1 MDNKKPSRIV
11 IMNYKVGL
19 ITSNQLLIRQVKKII
34 KKFFP
39 EMDLMIEDINE
50 KAVEGVI
57 NKFSQWGSEAVLCSH
72 TFTAEQI
79 RQITKIAVILI
90 PKQPLDILE
99 ALAKASKYQK
109 TIGLSSYLKPPLQ
122 MKLIK
127 NFINSE
133 VKPIIFRNR
142 KELGQKIIAVFEEGM
157 EVIVGGV
164 FTQEISKQY
173 KRKSFLIQYGED
185 GLYDTLKYTQMI
197 IETAREHEE
206 KNKLINTIIEHDNRG
221 VIVTDNRG
229 RIIFINQYIEN
240 ILDLPSGV
248 NINGH
253 VKSIITGCN
262 IENFLQKK
270 KSELV
275 NIPAL
280 KEAPIL
286 INTVPIQMGG
296 VPKGTLIYLRKLQD
310 LQDEEI
316 KTRRK
321 TTSQSLEAKYTIDH
335 FTSRSPAMQELIR
348 RINRFA
354 QLDTNILITGES
366 GTGKE
371 IVAHSLH
378 NLGNRKGKPFVAIN
392 CSTLQE
398 TLLDS
403 ELFGYEEG
411 SFTGAKKGGKLGL
424 FELAHKGTI
433 FLDEIGTLPI
443 SLQAK
448 LLRVIQEKE
457 IRRIGGEK
465 NVPIDVR
472 CIAATNAKLLEE
484 INFDQFRS
492 DLFYRLSVL
501 NLHVPPLRQ
510 RLEDI
515 PILIEVLINQFC
527 REYKIEKMTV
537 STNLLER
544 LKLYSWP
551 GNVRELENYLRKYVL
566 LTDSHENNEK
576 CGLLLIEELENAY
589 QTLIPSKTTSNFLV
603 ESKSLSER
611 TILKEALEKFGGN
624 RDKTAATLGISRSTL
639 WRKMKQHNL

>member
-1 MDNKKPSRIV
+1 MINPSGVVAMR
-11 IMNYKVGL
+11 YKVGL
-19 ITSNQLLIRQVKKII
+19 ITSNQLLIRQVTKIT
-34 KKFFP
+34 KKFFT
-39 EMDLMIEDINE
+39 EMDLMIEDISE
-50 KAVEGVI
+50 EAAEGVVK
-57 NKFSQWGSEAVLCSH
+57 KFIHWGSETILCSH

-79 RQITKIAVILI
+79 RPIANISVILI

-99 ALAKASKYQK
+99 ALVKASKYQK
-109 TIGLSSYLKPPLQ
+109 IIGLSSYLKPPLQ

-127 NFINSE
+127 NFINAE

-142 KELGQKIIAVFEEGM
+142 KELSQKIIAAFEEGL

-173 KRKSFLIQYGED
+173 KKKSFLIQYGED

-221 VIVTDNRG
+221 MIVTDNRG

-240 ILDLPSGV
+240 ILDLPYGE
-248 NINGH
+248 NINRH
-253 VKSIITGCN
+253 VKSIIPGCN
-262 IENFLQKK
+262 IDIFLQKK

-275 NIPAL
+275 NIPAF
-280 KEAPIL
+280 KESPVL
-286 INTVPIQMGG
+286 INTVPMQMDGF
-296 VPKGTLIYLRKLQD
+296 PKGTLIYLRKLQD

-321 TTSQSLEAKYTIDH
+321 ITSKSLEAKYTIDN

-348 RINRFA
+348 RINRFS

-378 NLGNRKGKPFVAIN
+378 NLGRRKGNPFVAIN

-398 TLLDS
+398 SLLDS

-411 SFTGAKKGGKLGL
+411 SFTGAKKGGKSGL

-433 FLDEIGTLPI
+433 FLDEIGTLPVN
-443 SLQAK
+443 LQAK
-448 LLRVIQEKE
+448 LLRVLQEKE

-484 INFDQFRS
+484 INSGQFRS

-501 NLHVPPLRQ
+501 NLHVPALRQ

-515 PILIEVLINQFC
+515 PILIEAFINQFC
-527 REYKIEKMTV
+527 CEYKIEKVTV
-537 STNLLER
+537 SKNLLER
-544 LKLYSWP
+544 LKLYLWP

-566 LTDSHENNEK
+566 LADSHENSEK
-576 CGLLLIEELENAY
+576 CGLLLIEEHENAY
-589 QTLIPSKTTSNFLV
+589 QTLIPSKTTSNFLAD
-603 ESKSLSER
+603 SKSISER
-611 TILKEALEKFGGN
+611 TILKEALEKLNGN